1 MMVQFYRKRP
11 ITIRVAIAEYMFVY
25 DRPAAEMGDFVRF
38 TVDVFRVGVCV
49 LSREDDGEVE
59 GLD

>member
-1 MMVQFYRKRP
+1 
-11 ITIRVAIAEYMFVY
+11 MFVY

-38 TVDVFRVGVCV
+38 TVDGFRVGFGVIA
-49 LSREDDGEVE
+49 REDDGVVE